1 MPPEDRIRLL
11 HMIEAAE
18 TACGFV
24 SGRPRSDL
32 DADRMLVFAL
42 VRAIEIVGEAGSK
55 VSASTRGNRFRH
67 SLAADRLDAQSVG
80 PRLF

>member
-55 VSASTRGNRFRH
+55 VSVDPGDRFRH